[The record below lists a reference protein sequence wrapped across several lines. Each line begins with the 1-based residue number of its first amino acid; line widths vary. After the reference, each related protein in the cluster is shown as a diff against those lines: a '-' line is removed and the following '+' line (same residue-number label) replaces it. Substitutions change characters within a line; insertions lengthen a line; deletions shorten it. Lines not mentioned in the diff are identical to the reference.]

1 VSNQAA
7 ISLAQNSKSLKNDMK
22 SLSNFKTKTAT
33 VLGQLDLPISIYAA
47 TERDKFR
54 KPRTAMWSELLE
66 DNNLLAADAVDL
78 ENCIFVGDA
87 AGRIDRAKGGVKMK
101 KDHSCGDRYVS
112 RNLGSV
118 LMLTWCRDF
127 AANVGIPFKTPEEFF
142 RDEEPEPFIR
152 PFDPA
157 TYLISETWNLSFTK
171 TNNLDIVLFCGSPGS
186 GKSTFYRTQLLDFG
200 YERINQDIL
209 KTRDKCLKV
218 AESCLEQGK
227 SVAVG
232 MSDRLPSETVNNS

>member
-1 VSNQAA
+1 
-7 ISLAQNSKSLKNDMK
+7 MK
-22 SLSNFKTKTAT
+22 SLSNFKNKTAM
-33 VLGQLDLPISIYAA
+33 VLSQLDLPISIYAA

-54 KPRTAMWSELLE
+54 KPRTAMWTELLE

-78 ENCIFVGDA
+78 DDCIFVGDA
-87 AGRIDRAKGGVKMK
+87 AGRVDRAKGAVKVK
-101 KDHSCGDRYVS
+101 KDHSCGDRYGCTS
-112 RNLGSV
+112 LKNLS
-118 LMLTWCRDF
+118 LLIWCRDF
-127 AANVGIPFKTPEEFF
+127 ATNAGIPFKTPEEYF
-142 RDEEPEPFIR
+142 REEEAEPFIR

-157 TYLISETWNLSFTK
+157 TYLFSETWNAPFTK
-171 TNNLDIVLFCGSPGS
+171 TSNLDIVLFCGSPGS
-186 GKSTFYRTQLLDFG
+186 GKSTYYRTQLLDFG

-232 MSDRLPSETVNNS
+232 MSNNLSSRMMKTINLDVRQHKRRS